1 MQIRVIAAFDDTRG
15 IGLNGGIPWK
25 DRDDLRHFSRTTTGD
40 GNNAVI
46 MGRKTFESIG
56 KVLPG
61 RLNIVVS
68 SSMESRDDI
77 GVVRTVNEGIT

>member
-46 MGRKTFESIG
+46 MGRKTL
-56 KVLPG
+56 KVLGGLPD
-61 RLNIVVS
+61 RVNIVCLQVWK
-68 SSMESRDDI
+68 
-77 GVVRTVNEGIT
+77 VVTLAL